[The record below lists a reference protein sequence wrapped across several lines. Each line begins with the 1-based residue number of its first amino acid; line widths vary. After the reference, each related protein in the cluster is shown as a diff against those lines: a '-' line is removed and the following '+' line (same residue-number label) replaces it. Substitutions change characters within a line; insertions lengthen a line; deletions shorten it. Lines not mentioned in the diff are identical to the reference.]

1 MLLICSNGSR
11 SGGDDKAPPSEE
23 PQEARGMNMNE
34 HIQYLADH
42 AAFLCSLSRL
52 SNQTDEMKK
61 LMKSSAEAALK
72 AAGIILSMME
82 DEERKSSNPE
92 PKKPAA

>member
-1 MLLICSNGSR
+1 
-11 SGGDDKAPPSEE
+11 
-23 PQEARGMNMNE
+23 MNMNE

-72 AAGIILSMME
+72 AAGTILSMME

-92 PKKPAA
+92 PKKPEACTHLSLKSPLSKRKRLPLVVIRQR

>member
-1 MLLICSNGSR
+1 MLV
-11 SGGDDKAPPSEE
+11 PPEE

-34 HIQYLADH
+34 HIQYQADH

-72 AAGIILSMME
+72 AAGTILSMME

-92 PKKPAA
+92 PKKPTA

>member
-1 MLLICSNGSR
+1 
-11 SGGDDKAPPSEE
+11 
-23 PQEARGMNMNE
+23 MNMNE

-72 AAGIILSMME
+72 AAGTSWYEL
-82 DEERKSSNPE
+82 
-92 PKKPAA
+92 

>member
-11 SGGDDKAPPSEE
+11 SGGDDKAPSPEE

-72 AAGIILSMME
+72 AAGTILSMME

-92 PKKPAA
+92 PKKPTA

>member
-1 MLLICSNGSR
+1 
-11 SGGDDKAPPSEE
+11 
-23 PQEARGMNMNE
+23 MNE

-72 AAGIILSMME
+72 AAGTILSMME
-82 DEERKSSNPE
+82 MKKGSPATSNPRSRRHNGNRLVQHCRRHLE
-92 PKKPAA
+92 TISHSSRLLLDGAP

>member
-1 MLLICSNGSR
+1 MLV
-11 SGGDDKAPPSEE
+11 PPEE
-23 PQEARGMNMNE
+23 PQEAGSMNMNE

-72 AAGIILSMME
+72 AAGTFLSMME